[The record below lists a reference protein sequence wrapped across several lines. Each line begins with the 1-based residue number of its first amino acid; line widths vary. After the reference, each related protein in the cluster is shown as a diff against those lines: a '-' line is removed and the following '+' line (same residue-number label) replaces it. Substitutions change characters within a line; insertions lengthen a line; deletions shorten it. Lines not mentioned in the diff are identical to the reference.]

1 MASLFLVLAAL
12 WGCESA
18 MNKVLFT
25 TQYSQ
30 QSGARCLDGSV
41 SGYYFEA
48 ASATENATKWVFFL
62 EGGGACW
69 TYTDCKQR
77 SLTALGS
84 SNLWTATHTD
94 TSNVLSSNVSN
105 NPAWAT
111 WNHVYVPYCGGDVHS
126 GQKNTTTW
134 NELYFSGYLT
144 VRAVFNQLINQN
156 GLKGATQ
163 VLLSGSSA
171 GGIGTFVHAN
181 GLFDLLPNALVKA
194 EPQGGWFFPNVTYYA
209 NWKNGTFVQLPD
221 PTINALWDGYLDPAC
236 VKDHPGNLSSLCG
249 TIDVAYSYV
258 RAPLFVSENKFD
270 TNQIYTQLGCPQ
282 NGPDTNN
289 YLAYFGKGMRAS
301 VQKVLDSP
309 KKDGIFL
316 MSCAEHTSNTGLNSP
331 TQVQGR
337 TQRSSIIDWFF
348 NGNSAP
354 HQLIDN
360 CAGDLPCNPTC
371 V

>member
-1 MASLFLVLAAL
+1 
-12 WGCESA
+12 

-25 TQYSQ
+25 TQFSQ
-30 QSGARCLDGSV
+30 QTGARCLDGTP

-48 ASATENATKWVFFL
+48 ASAPANVTNWVIFL

-69 TYTDCKQR
+69 TYSDCKSR
-77 SLTALGS
+77 SQTALGS
-84 SNLWTATHTD
+84 SNLWPPTHSD
-94 TSNVLSSNVSN
+94 PSNVLSNNASQ

-111 WNHVYVPYCGGDVHS
+111 WNHVWVPYCGGDVHA

-144 VRAVFNQLINQN
+144 VRAVFDQLSSLNSF
-156 GLKGATQ
+156 KKATQ

-171 GGIGTFVHAN
+171 RGIGTFVHAN
-181 GLFDLLPNALVKA
+181 GLKDYLPDAVVKA
-194 EPQGGWFFPNVTYYA
+194 EPQGGWFYPNVTYYA

-221 PTINALWDGYLDPAC
+221 PSIGELWNSYLDPAC
-236 VKDHPGNLSSLCG
+236 VKDHPKDSYLCG
-249 TIDVAYSYV
+249 TIDVAYNYV
-258 RAPLFVSENKFD
+258 RTPLFVSENKFD

-282 NGPDTNN
+282 NGADTNN
-289 YLAYFGKGMRAS
+289 YIAYFGKGMRAS
-301 VQKVLDSP
+301 IQKLLDSS

-316 MSCAEHTSNTGLNSP
+316 MSCAEHTSDTGLNSP
-331 TQVQGR
+331 TTIQGK
-337 TQRSSIIDWFF
+337 TQKNLIIDWFF
-348 NGNSAP
+348 NGTAV
-354 HQLIDN
+354 HQYVDN